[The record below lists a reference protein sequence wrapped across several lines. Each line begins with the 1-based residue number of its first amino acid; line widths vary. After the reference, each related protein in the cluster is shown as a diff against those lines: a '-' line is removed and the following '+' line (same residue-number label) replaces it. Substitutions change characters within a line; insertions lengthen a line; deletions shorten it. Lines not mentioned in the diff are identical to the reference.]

1 LPVLA
6 AKTKTNPIMKT
17 IETLNAHSLR
27 ALLRAYRN
35 EHYAA
40 AASAGLGDSATIG
53 KYSTEELRAFCER
66 LGIEHG
72 EEQAAPAP
80 ISAPIATAGSESA
93 GALLQRALEMLT
105 PQAAPLDENAIRALV
120 ADEMEKAP
128 AKMDESAIRAL
139 VATECERLQPRTV
152 RVDIVNGD
160 KVTKTEGQHF
170 LFPLVV
176 KLISAGVPVMLC
188 GPAGSGKTT
197 LAHNVARV
205 LEKQFEFNS
214 YGPGMSEAKLLGY
227 KDAGGSYHSTA
238 LIRMAKAGGVYLADE
253 LDRADGAIVTT
264 LNSLL
269 ANGQI
274 STPEGCFEKHAEFV
288 FIAGTNTAGTGANDL
303 YTAAQ
308 EQDAALLDRLFFL
321 AMPYDEALEERACGL
336 SLTPQKQIAID
347 AGGVVTAEKWL
358 LAVRAARQVCAD
370 RQMRHTISPRA
381 SIMGARLCA
390 QLIGID
396 WLIAG
401 LLTRGLPADEA
412 QAIESA
418 ARAILA

>member
-1 LPVLA
+1 
-6 AKTKTNPIMKT
+6 MKT

-27 ALLRAYRN
+27 ALLREYRN
-35 EHYAA
+35 AHYAA
-40 AASAGLGDSATIG
+40 ASAAGLGDSATIG
-53 KYSTEELRAFCER
+53 KYSTEELRQWCER
-66 LGIEHG
+66 LKIDCDTIP
-72 EEQAAPAP
+72 ATPAP
-80 ISAPIATAGSESA
+80 ISRAIVPSGDETPGE
-93 GALLQRALEMLT
+93 LMQRALAMLA
-105 PQAAPLDENAIRALV
+105 PAVAPLDEDAVRVIV
-120 ADEMEKAP
+120 AEEIEKAP

-139 VATECERLQPRTV
+139 VASEVATAMPRTV
-152 RVDIVNGD
+152 RVEIVNAD
-160 KVTKTEGQHF
+160 KVTKTEGQHY

-274 STPEGCFEKHAEFV
+274 STPEGCFEKHSEFV

-321 AMPYDEALEERACGL
+321 SMPYDEALEERACGL
-336 SLTPQKQIAID
+336 SLTPQKEIAID

-358 LAVRAARQVCAD
+358 LAVRAARQVCAH

-390 QLIGID
+390 QSIGID

>member
-1 LPVLA
+1 
-6 AKTKTNPIMKT
+6 MKT

-27 ALLRAYRN
+27 ALLREYRN
-35 EHYAA
+35 AHYAA
-40 AASAGLGDSATIG
+40 ASAAGLGDSATIG
-53 KYSTEELRAFCER
+53 KYSTEELRQWCER
-66 LGIEHG
+66 LKIDCDTIP
-72 EEQAAPAP
+72 ATPAP
-80 ISAPIATAGSESA
+80 ISRAIVPSGDETPGE
-93 GALLQRALEMLT
+93 LMQRALAMLA
-105 PQAAPLDENAIRALV
+105 PAVAPLDEDAVRVIV
-120 ADEMEKAP
+120 AEEIEKAP

-139 VATECERLQPRTV
+139 VTSEVATAMPRTV
-152 RVDIVNGD
+152 RVEIVNGD

-274 STPEGCFEKHAEFV
+274 STPEGCFEKHSDFV

-321 AMPYDEALEERACGL
+321 SMPYDEALEERACGL

-347 AGGVVTAEKWL
+347 AGGVATAEKWL
-358 LAVRAARQVCAD
+358 MAVRAARQVCAD

-390 QLIGID
+390 QSIGID

>member
-1 LPVLA
+1 
-6 AKTKTNPIMKT
+6 MKT
-17 IETLNAHSLR
+17 LESLNAHSLR
-27 ALLRAYRN
+27 ALLREFRN
-35 EHYAA
+35 NHYAS

-53 KYSTEELRAFCER
+53 KYSTEELRQWCEK
-66 LGIEHG
+66 LEISCDSIP
-72 EEQAAPAP
+72 ATPAP
-80 ISAPIATAGSESA
+80 IARTISPSGDETPGE
-93 GALLQRALEMLT
+93 LMQRALAMLA
-105 PQAAPLDENAIRALV
+105 PAVAPLDEDAVRVIVAEEMEKAPARMDEDAIRALV
-120 ADEMEKAP
+120 A
-128 AKMDESAIRAL
+128 SQ
-139 VATECERLQPRTV
+139 VATVIPRTV
-152 RVDIVNGD
+152 RVEIVNGD

-176 KLISAGVPVMLC
+176 KLIGAGVPVMLC

-274 STPEGCFEKHAEFV
+274 STPEGCFEKHADFV

-321 AMPYDEALEERACGL
+321 SMPYDEALEERACGL
-336 SLTPQKQIAID
+336 SLTPQKEVAID

-358 LAVRAARQVCAD
+358 MAVRAARQVCAD

-390 QLIGID
+390 QSIGID

>member
-1 LPVLA
+1 
-6 AKTKTNPIMKT
+6 MKT
-17 IETLNAHSLR
+17 LETLNAHSLR
-27 ALLRAYRN
+27 ALLREYRN
-35 EHYAA
+35 AHYAA
-40 AASAGLGDSATIG
+40 ASAAGLGDSATIG
-53 KYSTEELRAFCER
+53 KYSTEELRQWCEK
-66 LGIEHG
+66 LEIDCDTIP
-72 EEQAAPAP
+72 ATPAP
-80 ISAPIATAGSESA
+80 ISAPALTVKDCTRINPFPEESA

-120 ADEMEKAP
+120 ADEIEKAP
-128 AKMDESAIRAL
+128 ARMDESAIRAL
-139 VATECERLQPRTV
+139 VTSEVATAMPRTV
-152 RVDIVNGD
+152 RVEIVNAD
-160 KVTKTEGQHF
+160 KVTKTEGQHY

-274 STPEGCFEKHAEFV
+274 STPEGCFEKHSEFV

-321 AMPYDEALEERACGL
+321 SMPYDEALEERACGL
-336 SLTPQKQIAID
+336 SLTPQKEIAID

-390 QLIGID
+390 QSIGID

>member
-1 LPVLA
+1 
-6 AKTKTNPIMKT
+6 MKT
-17 IETLNAHSLR
+17 IDSLNAHSLR
-27 ALLRAYRN
+27 ALLREYRN
-35 EHYAA
+35 AHYAA
-40 AASAGLGDSATIG
+40 ASSAGLGDSATIG
-53 KYSTEELRAFCER
+53 KYSTEELRQWCER

-80 ISAPIATAGSESA
+80 IAAPIATAGSESA

-105 PQAAPLDENAIRALV
+105 PQAAPMDESAIRALV

-128 AKMDESAIRAL
+128 ASLDIAK
-139 VATECERLQPRTV
+139 VCEIAGDIAREVFEKYTPRTV
-152 RVDIVNGD
+152 RVEIVKNGET
-160 KVTKTEGQHF
+160 VKTDGQHF

-176 KLISAGVPVMLC
+176 KLIGAGVPVMLC

-205 LEKQFEFNS
+205 LKKQFEFNS

-321 AMPYDEALEERACGL
+321 SMPYDEALEERACGL
-336 SLTPQKQIAID
+336 SLTPQKEIAID

-390 QLIGID
+390 QNIGID

>member
-1 LPVLA
+1 
-6 AKTKTNPIMKT
+6 MKT

-27 ALLRAYRN
+27 ALLREYRN
-35 EHYAA
+35 AHYAA
-40 AASAGLGDSATIG
+40 ASAAGLGDSATIG
-53 KYSTEELRAFCER
+53 KYSTEELRQWCER
-66 LGIEHG
+66 LKIDCDTIP
-72 EEQAAPAP
+72 ATPAP
-80 ISAPIATAGSESA
+80 ISRAIVPSGDETPGE
-93 GALLQRALEMLT
+93 LMQRALAMLA
-105 PQAAPLDENAIRALV
+105 PAVAPLDEDAVRVIV
-120 ADEMEKAP
+120 AEEIEKAP

-139 VATECERLQPRTV
+139 VASEVATAMPRTV
-152 RVDIVNGD
+152 RVEIVNAD
-160 KVTKTEGQHF
+160 KVTKTEGQHY

-274 STPEGCFEKHAEFV
+274 STPEGCFEKHSEFV

-321 AMPYDEALEERACGL
+321 SMPYDEALEERACGL
-336 SLTPQKQIAID
+336 SLTPQKEIAID

-390 QLIGID
+390 QSIGID

>member
-1 LPVLA
+1 
-6 AKTKTNPIMKT
+6 MKT
-17 IETLNAHSLR
+17 LESLNAHSLR
-27 ALLRAYRN
+27 ALLREYRN
-35 EHYAA
+35 AHYAA
-40 AASAGLGDSATIG
+40 ASAAGLGDSATIG
-53 KYSTEELRAFCER
+53 KYSTEELRQWCEK
-66 LGIEHG
+66 LEIDCETIP
-72 EEQAAPAP
+72 ATPAP
-80 ISAPIATAGSESA
+80 ISRTIAPSGDETAGE
-93 GALLQRALEMLT
+93 LMQRALAMLA
-105 PQAAPLDENAIRALV
+105 PAVAPLDENAVRALV
-120 ADEMEKAP
+120 AEEMEKAP
-128 AKMDESAIRAL
+128 ARMDESAIRAL
-139 VATECERLQPRTV
+139 VASELAAVMPRTV
-152 RVDIVNGD
+152 RVEIANGD
-160 KVTKTEGQHF
+160 KLTKTEGQHY

-274 STPEGCFEKHAEFV
+274 STPEGCFEKHADFV

-321 AMPYDEALEERACGL
+321 SMPYDEALEERACGL
-336 SLTPQKQIAID
+336 AITPQKEIAID
-347 AGGVVTAEKWL
+347 SGGVVAAEKWL

-390 QLIGID
+390 QGVGIC
-396 WLIAG
+396 WLIPG

-412 QAIESA
+412 QAIEQA
-418 ARAILA
+418 ALAILA

>member
-1 LPVLA
+1 
-6 AKTKTNPIMKT
+6 MKT
-17 IETLNAHSLR
+17 LDSLNAHSLR
-27 ALLRAYRN
+27 ALLREYRN
-35 EHYAA
+35 AHYAA
-40 AASAGLGDSATIG
+40 ASAAGLGDSATIG
-53 KYSTEELRAFCER
+53 KYSTEELRQWCER
-66 LGIEHG
+66 LKIDCDTIP
-72 EEQAAPAP
+72 ATPAP
-80 ISAPIATAGSESA
+80 ISRAIVPSGDETPGE
-93 GALLQRALEMLT
+93 LMQRALAMLA
-105 PQAAPLDENAIRALV
+105 PAVAPLDEDAVRVIV
-120 ADEMEKAP
+120 AEEIEKAP
-128 AKMDESAIRAL
+128 ARMDESAIRAL
-139 VATECERLQPRTV
+139 VTSEVATAMPRTV
-152 RVDIVNGD
+152 RVEIVNGD

-274 STPEGCFEKHAEFV
+274 STPEGCFEKHSEFV

-321 AMPYDEALEERACGL
+321 SMPYDEALEERACGL
-336 SLTPQKQIAID
+336 SLTPQKEIAID

-390 QLIGID
+390 QSIGID

>member
-1 LPVLA
+1 
-6 AKTKTNPIMKT
+6 MKT
-17 IETLNAHSLR
+17 LDSLNAHSLR
-27 ALLRAYRN
+27 ALLREYRN
-35 EHYAA
+35 AHYAA
-40 AASAGLGDSATIG
+40 ASSAGLGDSATIG
-53 KYSTEELRAFCER
+53 KYSTEELRQWCEK
-66 LGIEHG
+66 LEIDCDTIP
-72 EEQAAPAP
+72 ATPAP
-80 ISAPIATAGSESA
+80 ISRTIAPSGDETAGE
-93 GALLQRALEMLT
+93 LMQRALAMLA
-105 PQAAPLDENAIRALV
+105 PAVAPLDEDAVRVIV
-120 ADEMEKAP
+120 ADEMEKSP

-139 VATECERLQPRTV
+139 VASEVATAMPRTV
-152 RVDIVNGD
+152 RVEIANGD
-160 KVTKTEGQHF
+160 KVTKTEGQHY

-176 KLISAGVPVMLC
+176 KLIGAGVPVMLC

-214 YGPGMSEAKLLGY
+214 YGPGMSEAKLMGY

-321 AMPYDEALEERACGL
+321 RNIVWPM
-336 SLTPQKQIAID
+336 
-347 AGGVVTAEKWL
+347 
-358 LAVRAARQVCAD
+358 
-370 RQMRHTISPRA
+370 
-381 SIMGARLCA
+381 
-390 QLIGID
+390 
-396 WLIAG
+396 
-401 LLTRGLPADEA
+401 
-412 QAIESA
+412 
-418 ARAILA
+418 

>member
-1 LPVLA
+1 
-6 AKTKTNPIMKT
+6 MKT

-27 ALLRAYRN
+27 ALLREYRN
-35 EHYAA
+35 AHYAA
-40 AASAGLGDSATIG
+40 ASSAGLGDSATIG
-53 KYSTEELRAFCER
+53 KYSTEELRQWCER

-120 ADEMEKAP
+120 ADEMDKAP
-128 AKMDESAIRAL
+128 ARMDESAIRAL
-139 VATECERLQPRTV
+139 VASEVATAMPRTV
-152 RVDIVNGD
+152 RVEIVNAD
-160 KVTKTEGQHF
+160 KVIKTEGQHY

-269 ANGQI
+269 ANGQV
-274 STPEGCFEKHAEFV
+274 STPEGCFEKHADFV

-321 AMPYDEALEERACGL
+321 SMPYDEALEERACGL
-336 SLTPQKQIAID
+336 SLTPQKEIAID

-390 QLIGID
+390 QGIGID

>member
-1 LPVLA
+1 
-6 AKTKTNPIMKT
+6 MKT

-27 ALLRAYRN
+27 ALLREYRN
-35 EHYAA
+35 AHYAA
-40 AASAGLGDSATIG
+40 ASAAGLGDSATIG
-53 KYSTEELRAFCER
+53 KYSTEELRQWCER
-66 LGIEHG
+66 LKIDCDTIP
-72 EEQAAPAP
+72 ATPAP
-80 ISAPIATAGSESA
+80 ISRAIVPSGDETPGE
-93 GALLQRALEMLT
+93 LMQRALAMLA
-105 PQAAPLDENAIRALV
+105 PAVAPLDEDAVRVIV
-120 ADEMEKAP
+120 ADEIEKAP
-128 AKMDESAIRAL
+128 ARMDESAIRAL
-139 VATECERLQPRTV
+139 VTSEVATAMPRTV
-152 RVDIVNGD
+152 RVEIVNGD

-274 STPEGCFEKHAEFV
+274 STPEGCFEKHSDFV

-321 AMPYDEALEERACGL
+321 SMPYDEALEERACGL

-347 AGGVVTAEKWL
+347 AGGVATAEKWL
-358 LAVRAARQVCAD
+358 MAVRAARQVCAD

-390 QLIGID
+390 QSIGID

>member
-1 LPVLA
+1 
-6 AKTKTNPIMKT
+6 MKT
-17 IETLNAHSLR
+17 LDSLNAHSLR
-27 ALLRAYRN
+27 ALLREYRN
-35 EHYAA
+35 AHYAA
-40 AASAGLGDSATIG
+40 ASAAGLGDSATIG
-53 KYSTEELRAFCER
+53 KYSTEELRQWCER
-66 LGIEHG
+66 LKIDCDTIP
-72 EEQAAPAP
+72 ATPAP
-80 ISAPIATAGSESA
+80 ISRAIVPSGDETPGE
-93 GALLQRALEMLT
+93 LMQRALAMLA
-105 PQAAPLDENAIRALV
+105 PAVAPLDEDAVRVIV
-120 ADEMEKAP
+120 AEEIEKAP

-139 VATECERLQPRTV
+139 VASEVATVIPRTV
-152 RVDIVNGD
+152 RVEIVNGD

-274 STPEGCFEKHAEFV
+274 STPEGCFEKHSEFV

-321 AMPYDEALEERACGL
+321 SMPYDEALEERACGL
-336 SLTPQKQIAID
+336 SLTPQKEIAID

-390 QLIGID
+390 QSIGID

>member
-1 LPVLA
+1 
-6 AKTKTNPIMKT
+6 MKT
-17 IETLNAHSLR
+17 ISLLNAHSLR
-27 ALLRAYRN
+27 ALLREYRN
-35 EHYAA
+35 AHYAS

-53 KYSTEELRAFCER
+53 KYSTEELRNWCAR
-66 LGIEHG
+66 LGIEEG
-72 EEQAAPAP
+72 EEQATPAFTVKDCTRINP
-80 ISAPIATAGSESA
+80 FPEESA
-93 GALLQRALEMLT
+93 GALLQRAFEMLT

-128 AKMDESAIRAL
+128 AKMDENAIRAL

-152 RVDIVNGD
+152 RVEIVKNGET
-160 KVTKTEGQHF
+160 VKTEGQHF

-176 KLISAGVPVMLC
+176 KLIGAGVPVMLC

-321 AMPYDEALEERACGL
+321 SMPYDEALEERACGL
-336 SLTPQKQIAID
+336 SITPQKEIAID
-347 AGGVVTAEKWL
+347 AGGVVTPEKWL
-358 LAVRAARQVCAD
+358 MAVRAARQVCAD

-381 SIMGARLCA
+381 SIMGAHLCA
-390 QLIGID
+390 QSIGID